1 MGPVNPW
8 EVGVRRNQLND
19 VFSAK
24 ALLEALSKYV
34 MYTYVHTTNMHML
47 HTNTH
52 NIHNSKHT

>member
-1 MGPVNPW
+1 M
-8 EVGVRRNQLND
+8 RRNQLND

-34 MYTYVHTTNMHML
+34 TYTYIHTTNMHMMY
-47 HTNTH
+47 TNIHNINTRDAH